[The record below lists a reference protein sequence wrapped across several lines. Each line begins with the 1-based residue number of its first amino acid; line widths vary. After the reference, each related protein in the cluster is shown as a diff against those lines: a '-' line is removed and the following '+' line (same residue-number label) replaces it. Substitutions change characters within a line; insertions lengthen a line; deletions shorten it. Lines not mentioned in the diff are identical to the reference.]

1 MMICCFSFELLAA
14 AAAAAADKPKLRNP
28 PAAIMHKSFCGSAHL
43 AHDLEVALLAV
54 KHGLLA
60 VGQALEVDLHDALKE
75 GGVDGHRA
83 LVDGHSVL
91 GVRCAVKGLQEAQ

>member
-1 MMICCFSFELLAA
+1 VR
-14 AAAAAADKPKLRNP
+14 ADT
-28 PAAIMHKSFCGSAHL
+28 HL

-60 VGQALEVDLHDALKE
+60 VGQALEVDLHDAFKE
-75 GGVDGHRA
+75 GRVDGHCA

-91 GVRCAVKGLQEAQ
+91 GVGAAIKSLQEGQQVQHQWFQDKKPKKQMLEECIEPAAGIFGHRLYV